1 MVSSVVSAA
10 PVATVAMVVPGV
22 PVARRPVVLRVLRG
36 RWVWRP
42 VVVLLVG
49 AVGAA
54 MGLAP
59 RVWLMAVPVVTR
71 VPVVSV
77 VPAAR
82 RVPGPMPPMVVRAL
96 WVVPAGPGARV
107 RPVPRVRPGRRDR
120 LTVVMV
126 VSVARLVRA
135 AMVVP
140 AGLVVRV
147 PVVGPRV

>member
-42 VVVLLVG
+42 VVGLLVG

-59 RVWLMAVPVVTR
+59 RV
-71 VPVVSV
+71 
-77 VPAAR
+77 
-82 RVPGPMPPMVVRAL
+82 
-96 WVVPAGPGARV
+96 
-107 RPVPRVRPGRRDR
+107 
-120 LTVVMV
+120 
-126 VSVARLVRA
+126 
-135 AMVVP
+135 
-140 AGLVVRV
+140 
-147 PVVGPRV
+147 